1 MNLTGRYFK
10 NEILENK
17 YFILFN
23 HRVALSLAQSFA
35 EFNLDTPC
43 NSVPNSVQLLCL
55 QSNENRGIKVLWNKI
70 IVLMNKGEKG
80 LRVHRV
86 RNSF

>member
-1 MNLTGRYFK
+1 MLFK
-10 NEILENK
+10 QFQK
-17 YFILFN
+17 
-23 HRVALSLAQSFA
+23 
-35 EFNLDTPC
+35 
-43 NSVPNSVQLLCL
+43 NSVTLRINSVQLLCL
-55 QSNENRGIKVLWNKI
+55 QISENRGIKVLWNKI

>member
-1 MNLTGRYFK
+1 MLFK
-10 NEILENK
+10 QFQK
-17 YFILFN
+17 
-23 HRVALSLAQSFA
+23 
-35 EFNLDTPC
+35 
-43 NSVPNSVQLLCL
+43 NSVTLRINSVQLLCL

>member
-1 MNLTGRYFK
+1 
-10 NEILENK
+10 
-17 YFILFN
+17 
-23 HRVALSLAQSFA
+23 
-35 EFNLDTPC
+35 
-43 NSVPNSVQLLCL
+43 VQLLCL

>member
-1 MNLTGRYFK
+1 MLFK
-10 NEILENK
+10 QFQK
-17 YFILFN
+17 
-23 HRVALSLAQSFA
+23 
-35 EFNLDTPC
+35 
-43 NSVPNSVQLLCL
+43 NSVTLRINSVQLLCL
-55 QSNENRGIKVLWNKI
+55 QSNENKGIKVLWNKI